1 MNFVQAS
8 KEILKQLKD
17 AIEQID
23 QDDFTAPSTILNNT
37 SVGQHTRHT
46 LEFFLCLKKGVDNGE
61 VNYDKRDHD
70 PVIESDKDLCLTVIG
85 DILQFV
91 ESCTDNVE
99 VTLHTNYDLE
109 SDATLTVNSSL
120 FRELAYNI
128 EHAIHHM
135 ALIKIG
141 LKDVAPYVSVPKH
154 FGVAISTIKH
164 KKASAHS

>member
-1 MNFVQAS
+1 MNFSEAS
-8 KEILKQLKD
+8 KEILTQLKQ
-17 AIEQID
+17 AIEQIA
-23 QDDFTAPSTILNNT
+23 QEDFKAPCEVLNKT

-46 LEFFLCLKKGVDNGE
+46 LEFFLCLKKGLETGD

-70 PVIESDKDLCLTVIG
+70 PVIESDKVLSTTIIDDLIEFLDHCSENASI
-85 DILQFV
+85 
-91 ESCTDNVE
+91 
-99 VTLHTNYDLE
+99 TLSSNYDLNSNQVQTVE
-109 SDATLTVNSSL
+109 SNL

-141 LKDVAPYVSVPKH
+141 LKEVAPYVEVPNH

-164 KKASAHS
+164 KKATTES